1 MRKSLMI
8 VALSGVSAGVAM
20 GDVRVFHASPDTP
33 PVDVYVNEA
42 PDGTPAIG
50 NLAFTQGT
58 PYIALP
64 SDDYTFRATVAG
76 DLGVA
81 LEVGPIFLD
90 ETVDYTVAAA
100 NFLASLEALLYVDDN
115 TTDPNNARIR
125 FIHLS
130 PDAPTV
136 DVGLAGGATLFD
148 AVNFRDSGGY
158 ISVPGGVYDLEVRLD
173 ADDSVVLPLPGIAV
187 DNGAVY
193 TVFAMGSVAGG
204 DLQAV
209 IAVDVIPAPSS
220 LALLGLG
227 GLLAARRRR

>member
-1 MRKSLMI
+1 MKI
-8 VALSGVSAGVAM
+8 VIAALAGIAASAAA
-20 GDVRVFHASPDTP
+20 DVRVFHASPDTP
-33 PVDVYVNEA
+33 GVDIYVNEA
-42 PDGTPAIG
+42 PDGSPAVSNLLFTEGTGYIG
-50 NLAFTQGT
+50 
-58 PYIALP
+58 LP
-64 SDDYTFRATVAG
+64 SDDYTFRVTANN

-81 LEVGPIFLD
+81 LKVGPIFLD
-90 ETVDYTVAAA
+90 ENLDFTVAAA
-100 NFLASLEALLYVDDN
+100 NFFSDIEAVLYEDDN

-148 AVNFRDSGGY
+148 AVSFRESGGY

-173 ADDSVVLPLPGIAV
+173 ADNSVVLPLPGVEV

-193 TVFAMGSVAGG
+193 TVFAMGTVANG

-209 IAVDVIPAPSS
+209 TAIDVVPAPGS
-220 LALLGLG
+220 LALLAMG